1 MRRTI
6 SPPRSP
12 SLAVTYATTTSSY
25 EFSSIDQF
33 AAGLAQGYQHGFSLT
48 SNPEQAAEFQV
59 YQFGLYVG
67 DLWRI
72 RPNLTLTYGLRW
84 DKPYFPDTPSANPAA
99 VDNYGFRTD
108 IVPSPQS
115 WSPRAGFNWDV
126 SGDGPRQQIRGGVG
140 LFSGRNPFVYL
151 SNQYVNT
158 GIEFR
163 RLSLTFNSANS
174 VLFSPDPDNQP
185 KAVGNAGTNEIDV
198 VDPDYQFPA
207 IVRGNIGYDRDLFA
221 GIVGNVELL
230 FANTVRDVNYSNLN
244 LVQTSTQ
251 PDGRPRFGRV
261 NSTFSDIILLRN
273 TDQGKNWTLTTQLE
287 RRFRDGWFARGAYSY
302 GRTDSVSDTTN
313 STARST
319 WLNVYTPGNINDA
332 PVAVSNFDLRHRVV
346 LTGTYAFDLRKA
358 AVTLS
363 MYYNGQ
369 TGRPYSYVF
378 GSDVNNDGSSFNDLF
393 YYPNANEVTMLGGF
407 TYQNL
412 VDFIEAGDCSDVV
425 PGAIV
430 KRNTCRAPFVHT
442 LDFRAAVDVPIGR
455 FRPEFTVDV
464 LNLLNLLDQ
473 ANGQIYYAAF
483 NDLVVNTATVTG
495 GQYNYSLA
503 SGAQPGAARYARD
516 DLRSRWQAQLGLR
529 LRF

>member
-1 MRRTI
+1 
-6 SPPRSP
+6 
-12 SLAVTYATTTSSY
+12 
-25 EFSSIDQF
+25 
-33 AAGLAQGYQHGFSLT
+33 
-48 SNPEQAAEFQV
+48 
-59 YQFGLYVG
+59 
-67 DLWRI
+67 
-72 RPNLTLTYGLRW
+72 
-84 DKPYFPDTPSANPAA
+84 
-99 VDNYGFRTD
+99 
-108 IVPSPQS
+108 
-115 WSPRAGFNWDV
+115 
-126 SGDGPRQQIRGGVG
+126 
-140 LFSGRNPFVYL
+140 
-151 SNQYVNT
+151 
-158 GIEFR
+158 
-163 RLSLTFNSANS
+163 
-174 VLFSPDPDNQP
+174 
-185 KAVGNAGTNEIDV
+185 
-198 VDPDYQFPA
+198 
-207 IVRGNIGYDRDLFA
+207 
-221 GIVGNVELL
+221 
-230 FANTVRDVNYSNLN
+230 

-287 RRFRDGWFARGAYSY
+287 RRFRNGWFARGAYSY

-332 PVAVSNFDLRHRVV
+332 PVAISNFDLRHRVV
-346 LTGTYAFDLRKA
+346 LTGTYAFDLRTA

-412 VDFIEAGDCSDVV
+412 VDFIEAGNCSDVV

-464 LNLLNLLDQ
+464 LNLLNLFDR